1 MTGFYSN
8 EIRQFK
14 TKYKDRTI
22 GSSSQVDSLVPRMR
36 PRKSMCRGSQREPR
50 KWGGGGRKSVHMQKE
65 RWEEGKR
72 SRRKRGDRELHNVC
86 II

>member
-50 KWGGGGRKSVHMQKE
+50 KWGGGGEEERAHAEREMGGGKE
-65 RWEEGKR
+65 K
-72 SRRKRGDRELHNVC
+72 
-86 II
+86 